1 MVHLKVGVKL
11 ETGDK
16 VPVTNSAH
24 DRNDFNGQ
32 ALIFDLKIV
41 SYERVILKSN
51 CDHLSICAYVEA
63 QWLSVMILSLK
74 RQRHL

>member
-1 MVHLKVGVKL
+1 MMHLKVCVKL

-16 VPVTNSAH
+16 VPVTHSAH
-24 DRNDFNGQ
+24 DRNNFNGQ

-41 SYERVILKSN
+41 SYERVIFKSD
-51 CDHLSICAYVEA
+51 CDHLPIGANVEA
-63 QWLSVMILSLK
+63 QWLSVVILSLK